1 MEILISLPFVL
12 AIIFCVLYLSMNKG
26 SSSSESTGNTS
37 EADDAI
43 KRYNEREAEGSNLF
57 AQCRTNYES
66 VCKTVSIPDGCKKVS
81 AETSVFGLPLKANDR
96 QERYRNTFF
105 IWAENNAIHLFPT
118 DTTIKWM
125 SKRTA
130 FLTLEEKPIQC
141 DDIHLISI
149 PFDSIEYYNVTG
161 EKRTETKVQSKNTGV
176 NVKGAIIGGSIA
188 GDAGAVLGGMHNK
201 NTIDS
206 KTKQVDE
213 RTVDVLYKAQG
224 QVKKLKLG
232 ISAYSLFEEWIPA
245 KEYSYYIA
253 SAQTSSANTK
263 NEFDAIKNY
272 KELLDAGIITQEEF
286 DKKKKELLGV

>member
-1 MEILISLPFVL
+1 MEIVI
-12 AIIFCVLYLSMNKG
+12 AIILFVFVIFCFISAGK
-26 SSSSESTGNTS
+26 SSSSNNNTVD
-37 EADDAI
+37 ADDAI
-43 KRYNEREAEGSNLF
+43 KQYNEREAEGSNLL
-57 AQCRTNYES
+57 AKCRQNYES
-66 VCKTVSIPDGCKKVS
+66 AHKSVRLPVGCKKTSV
-81 AETSVFGLPLKANDR
+81 ETSVFGLPLKANDR

-105 IWAENNAIHLFPT
+105 IWAEKNTLHLFPT
-118 DTTIKWM
+118 DATINWM

-161 EKRTETKVQSKNTGV
+161 EKRTETKVQSKNAGV
-176 NVKGAIIGGSIA
+176 NVKGAIIGGAIA

-206 KTKQVDE
+206 KTKQIDE
-213 RTVDVLYKAQG
+213 RTVDVFYKAQG

-232 ISAYSLFEEWIPA
+232 ISAYPLFEEWIPA

-253 SAQTSSANTK
+253 SAQTSSADTK